1 VMSHSLELPAALR
14 QPEFRFI
21 KLGAEGQRLKVP
33 IEAGWN
39 ILDIGELKSYIE
51 KKSIQWDNDKVS
63 GKNSEMEAN
72 GKRVPK
78 RPEFRGKL
86 NNYSYDDPEFQEWLK
101 KGKNYGVTAA
111 GGLIKLESDDIERWK
126 ELGVMELLPET
137 FTVQS
142 STPNRKHFY
151 YIGPDIADSPLIDP
165 KTGEDIGHIRG
176 TGESGGRGG
185 MVVGPGSLHPS
196 GTRYT
201 IIKDIPIATIT
212 IETLN
217 EVKTKLSTQQ
227 TIANGTKQKRIRK
240 NDGRSKNVPRQNSDV
255 TSKIRI
261 EDIAKPVDPIK
272 NDGEEIQGSHP
283 IHGSGTGKNF
293 SINPGKNTWHCF
305 RCDSGGGPLEWIAV
319 EAGLINCSDAGPGCL
334 RGELFK
340 QVLDI
345 ARGRGYDIPDLR
357 RSCNQVRI
365 IENRIMLKELPEEL
379 PLDPVVVVKGP
390 PRIGKTHWSVK
401 QLLKAGS
408 GNYITH
414 THSIVTHALH
424 IFEKEGGQS
433 AVHLEGK
440 NRPGMCRK
448 DKANCTECE
457 LYPNQHDDSHIS
469 YTELERSA
477 EELLRK
483 EKILTKDKVPYDLCP
498 YYTLKLAEKSAQ
510 YSFTVPHFLEDLKP
524 RHLLVLDED
533 PTLSHFYPPSPMIFR
548 YKKEKNEIKFDNAL
562 GTALEQAP
570 EIKERIESKENRSEE
585 DKALGWAID
594 TIGGINEIIK
604 TSMSGE
610 CTTEKCY
617 EEIKEHLTEEP
628 KVTYDAKTIEK
639 ALKNL
644 DKYQMDCTSDV
655 DLRDYICS
663 LFHIFKKK
671 PLSMLS
677 AGRSGYKSMHMIGD
691 ASSPVINMHWSSTTI
706 KPGCKILIIG
716 NTLAELFGKA
726 LGNAV
731 IIEIHKFKY
740 ARNYVVIPVDSNGE
754 NTQDGKVKKQ
764 RLKVTKLIKAV
775 ANDPDSKNRH
785 PVMVLTGSK
794 RNQSALIR
802 SLGGICHAA
811 QEEGEIGQKWNH
823 KSGMV
828 NVFYQNS
835 TISRGLDVDQYNVLF
850 VHDVDFAQP
859 FWSAAVEAGE
869 DNAKDILNSII
880 MDETTNSVLRISP
893 VVGGNEL
900 RPKIVIVPRID
911 LMKIRYL
918 DDQISDGNMPGRTP
932 DIKDIAAVIRESN
945 LAGTVDLNDD
955 GISVDDKLRGQD
967 WELAAQESKLLDKFR
982 SELDRICSRDKYT
995 DEELDAAKK
1004 NILNILKNEGRQ
1016 AWVSIDGM
1024 REKGLK
1030 CKDSLIRPAL
1040 RRLYNQGMVKR
1051 IVRNRQVFWR
1061 WHPIS

>member
-1 VMSHSLELPAALR
+1 MSPKQIEPPAVLR
-14 QPEFRFI
+14 HPEFRFI
-21 KLGAEGQRLKVP
+21 KLGSKGEWLKIP
-33 IEAGWN
+33 IELGWN
-39 ILDIGELKSYIE
+39 ILDLEELKAYLG
-51 KKSIQWDNDKVS
+51 KKAAQWDADESS
-63 GKNSEMEAN
+63 GRHTKMMKK
-72 GKRVPK
+72 GKYVKK
-78 RPEFRGKL
+78 RPEFRGRL
-86 NNYSYDDPEFQEWLK
+86 NNYSYEDPEFQEWLK
-101 KGKNYGVTAA
+101 KGRNYGITAA
-111 GGLIKLESDDIERWK
+111 GGLIKLESDDVARWK
-126 ELGVMELLPET
+126 ELDVLELLPET

-142 STPNRKHFY
+142 SSPNRRHFY
-151 YIGPDIADSPLIDP
+151 FIGPDVADSQLLDP
-165 KTGEDIGHIRG
+165 KTCKDIGHIRG

-196 GTRYT
+196 GARYAVVKGT
-201 IIKDIPIATIT
+201 PIATIT
-212 IETLN
+212 AETLDK
-217 EVKTKLSTQQ
+217 VKAILTNPSNSGDGADRK
-227 TIANGTKQKRIRK
+227 GKQIGRRKRA
-240 NDGRSKNVPRQNSDV
+240 PRQYSDV
-255 TSKIRI
+255 SGKIRI
-261 EDIAKPVDPIK
+261 NDITMPLNPVK

-283 IHGSGTGKNF
+283 IHGSETGKNF

-319 EAGLINCSDAGPGCL
+319 EAGLINCADAGPGCL
-334 RGELFK
+334 RGVFK
-340 QVLDI
+340 QVLEI
-345 ARGRGYDIPDLR
+345 ARDRGYDIPNLR
-357 RSCNQVRI
+357 TSGNQVRI
-365 IENRIMLKELPEEL
+365 IDHRIVLNKLPEDL
-379 PLDPVVVVKGP
+379 PLDQVVIVKGP

-414 THSIVTHALH
+414 THSIAVHALR

-440 NRPGMCRK
+440 NRPGMCRRNRL
-448 DKANCTECE
+448 DCAECE
-457 LYPNQHDDSHIS
+457 LYPNQHDDNHIS
-469 YTELERSA
+469 YIELERRA
-477 EELLRK
+477 EELLRT

-498 YYTLKLAEKSAQ
+498 YYTLKLAEKFAQ
-510 YSFTVPHFLEDLKP
+510 YCFTVPHFLEDLKP

-548 YKKEKNEIKFDNAL
+548 YKKEKNQIKFDNDL
-562 GTALEQAP
+562 GKALEQAP

-604 TSMSGE
+604 TSMSGD

-617 EEIKEHLTEEP
+617 EKIEEQLTQEP

-644 DKYQMDCTSDV
+644 DEYQIDCTSDV

-663 LFHIFKKK
+663 LFHIFKNK

-691 ASSPVINMHWSSTTI
+691 ASSPVINMRWSSTTI

-740 ARNYVVIPVDSNGE
+740 ARNYVVIPVDSDGE
-754 NTQDGKVKKQ
+754 NTYDGKVKNQ

-775 ANDPDSKNRH
+775 ANDPDSKDRH
-785 PVMVLTGSK
+785 PVMALTGSK

-802 SLGGICHAA
+802 SLGGICHAS

-859 FWSAAVEAGE
+859 FWSAAVEAEE
-869 DNAKDILNSII
+869 DNAEDILNSII

-893 VVGGNEL
+893 VVEGNEL

-911 LMKIRYL
+911 LRKIRYL
-918 DDQISDGNMPGRTP
+918 DDQILEGNIPGRTP

-955 GISVDDKLRGQD
+955 GISINDKLRGPD
-967 WELAAQESKLLDKFR
+967 WENAVPEGKLLDTFR
-982 SELDRICSRDKYT
+982 SELDRVRSRDKFT
-995 DEELDAAKK
+995 EEELEDATKD
-1004 NILNILKNEGRQ
+1004 ILNILKKAGRG
-1016 AWVSIDGM
+1016 AWVSIDEM
-1024 REKGLK
+1024 RELGLK

-1040 RRLYNQGMVKR
+1040 RKLYNQGMVKWIER
-1051 IVRNRQVFWR
+1051 DRQVFWR